1 VYRKNGGMVEDV
13 TSEALRENKFVEKIR
28 QIHFH
33 VKETLKKSQEKFKE
47 RHDQHLTKNS
57 LKFGEIFF
65 PQLNTERLH
74 GPSMKIKD
82 SQNGLFEVL
91 EKVRDNAYKIFL
103 PPHIHIYLVVN
114 VDNLKLY

>member
-1 VYRKNGGMVEDV
+1 VYGKSGGMVEDV

-33 VKETLKKSQEKFKE
+33 VQETLKKSQEKYKE
-47 RHDQHLTKNS
+47 RHDQNLTKNS

-65 PQLNTERLH
+65 LQLNTERLH

-91 EKVRDNAYKIFL
+91 EKVRDNAYKIIL
-103 PPHIHIYLVVN
+103 PPRIHIYLVVN